1 MISKLDKNTDRLA
14 RHARVRKKI
23 GGTAER
29 PRFDVYRSNMH
40 IYVQVIDD
48 VAGKTLAAASTVEKE
63 IGKMV
68 EGKSKTEAAK
78 IVGAE
83 AAKRAIAAGI
93 TEVVFD
99 RGGYIY
105 TGRVAAVADGAR
117 GDISAKKVFLRSL
130 MNRTNPK
137 IRICERLL
145 KKLKSQDCR
154 IKKAS
159 LTLNKQPVPI

>member
-83 AAKRAIAAGI
+83 TAKRAIAAGI

-117 GDISAKKVFLRSL
+117 EAG
-130 MNRTNPK
+130 
-137 IRICERLL
+137 L
-145 KKLKSQDCR
+145 KF
-154 IKKAS
+154 
-159 LTLNKQPVPI
+159 

>member
-105 TGRVAAVADGAR
+105 TGRVAAVAVGAR
-117 GDISAKKVFLRSL
+117 EAG
-130 MNRTNPK
+130 
-137 IRICERLL
+137 L
-145 KKLKSQDCR
+145 KF
-154 IKKAS
+154 
-159 LTLNKQPVPI
+159 